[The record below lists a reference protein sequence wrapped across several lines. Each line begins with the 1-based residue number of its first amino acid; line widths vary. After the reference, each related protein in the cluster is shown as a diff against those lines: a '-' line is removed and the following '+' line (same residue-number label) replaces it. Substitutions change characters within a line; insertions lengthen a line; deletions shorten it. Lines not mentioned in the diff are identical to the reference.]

1 MPARISNT
9 VLVMSKAINPSRSRR
24 RQILVGG
31 AAVILG
37 VGLWRLAGGRASDD
51 IESAVNDLQ
60 EQAASVTTQWLGV
73 QPDDTHYGIKLYDP
87 ARASKDEPWSHRWHP
102 VEPDDTNPASTSTPA
117 STPASMSTPA
127 HIVLLLHGLD
137 EPGEIFNDLAPALA
151 QAGYN
156 VARFDYPND
165 QSPARSAELLGEALV
180 ALRATGTEHVDLIGH
195 SMGGL
200 VARDAL
206 TRDTIYN
213 SQGDG
218 GRADPR
224 ADPRAAHAD
233 SGTAPLPMVDRLI
246 LVGTP
251 NRGSPW
257 ARLRAIGEIREQLVR
272 FRESDSYDPRQLLAF
287 LSDGLGDAGE
297 DLLPGSAYL
306 TRLNARPL
314 PQGVEIT
321 TIVGEVAAA
330 QGPELAWVHESRVLR
345 KLLGD
350 RRMAELVDAVDQVLT
365 ELGDGVVTAR
375 SARLAGVDDAPV
387 VAASHRGMLLAISA
401 EKRMREALTGE
412 DQPPPAIEIIL
423 DRLGHPSHTP

>member
-1 MPARISNT
+1 MPARIPNT
-9 VLVMSKAINPSRSRR
+9 LLVMGNVMNPKRSRK
-24 RQILVGG
+24 RQILAGS

-37 VGLWRLAGGRASDD
+37 VGLWRLAGGRASPD
-51 IESAVNDLQ
+51 IESAVNNLQ
-60 EQAASVTTQWLGV
+60 QQAANVTTQWLGV
-73 QPDDTHYGIKLYDP
+73 QPSDTHYGIKLYDP
-87 ARASKDEPWSHRWHP
+87 AEASEDEPWTNHWHP
-102 VEPDDTNPASTSTPA
+102 VQPDDANPTP
-117 STPASMSTPA
+117 TPA
-127 HIVLLLHGLD
+127 HVVLLLHGLD
-137 EPGEIFNDLAPALA
+137 EPGQIFNDLAPALA
-151 QAGYN
+151 EAGYS

-165 QSPARSAELLGEALV
+165 QSPARSAERLGDALV
-180 ALRATGTEHVDLIGH
+180 ALRAAGTEHVDLIGH

-200 VARDAL
+200 VARDVL

-213 SQGDG
+213 GQG
-218 GRADPR
+218 
-224 ADPRAAHAD
+224 DPRAARAD
-233 SGTAPLPMVDRLI
+233 SGDAPLPMVDRLI

-251 NRGSPW
+251 NQGSPW

-272 FRESDSYDPRQLLAF
+272 FRESDSNDPRQLLTF

-297 DLLPGSAYL
+297 DLLPGSAFL

-314 PQGVEIT
+314 PQGVAIT

-330 QGPELAWVHESRVLR
+330 EGPELAWVHESRVLR

-350 RRMAELVDAVDQVLT
+350 RRMAELVDSVDQVLT